1 MKEGKVRVTDYNQTS
16 LVPKYNSD
24 NHSKCKMLSLAYSLE
39 FCSINVLHMCT
50 HNTCVHIHT
59 PVYTCKHKDT
69 VNSHTIKGTRV
80 AFVLKRFFSL

>member
-1 MKEGKVRVTDYNQTS
+1 MKEEEERVTDYNQTS

-39 FCSINVLHMCT
+39 FCSINICT
-50 HNTCVHIHT
+50 HVHTQHTHTHT

-69 VNSHTIKGTRV
+69 VNLHTI
-80 AFVLKRFFSL
+80 